1 VICLYE
7 FTNVVRLDFIVGI
20 ISHKNLGESKFKLF
34 AIIFMPQCIDKI
46 ILSHDNYRSR
56 SFSRFVFLH
65 LSIFFRHCWESLAD
79 AYLAKGAYTSALKCY
94 EKTSS
99 LSQEALYPL
108 LQMAHIKQVNCH

>member
-1 VICLYE
+1 L
-7 FTNVVRLDFIVGI
+7 TLLQALTSGI
-20 ISHKNLGESKFKLF
+20 INKRNCWAWMQLGLHYLEQQEYDKAIANL
-34 AIIFMPQCIDKI
+34 
-46 ILSHDNYRSR
+46 
-56 SFSRFVFLH
+56 RFVIRVDE
-65 LSIFFRHCWESLAD
+65 SNTHCWESLAD